1 MENRANKEIRCA
13 AGGFGLRMWQVA
25 EAIGMNESAFSRKLR
40 KELPPEEKERI
51 LEAIER
57 LAKGEC

>member
-1 MENRANKEIRCA
+1 MNNLEIRTA
-13 AGGFGLRMWQVA
+13 IRKARVYGYEVA
-25 EAIGMNESAFSRKLR
+25 SALKMSETNFSRKLR

-51 LEAIER
+51 LEAIDR